1 MEYRDHP
8 LLSGFKDHPDQ
19 VLLEA
24 AISQLDMAAWITN
37 GADPKVEG
45 LAPGIS
51 DAIRDGFQSA
61 SRPALE
67 KFLYYSIRAAVN
79 ANQESRSGKDSTVPP
94 TAG

>member
-8 LLSGFKDHPDQ
+8 LLSGFKDQPDQ
-19 VLLEA
+19 VLLDC
-24 AISQLDMAAWITN
+24 AISQLEMAAWIAK
-37 GADPKVEG
+37 GANPKVEG

-67 KFLYYSIRAAVN
+67 KFLYYAIRAAVK
-79 ANQESRSGKDSTVPP
+79 ASQESRGGKDP
-94 TAG
+94 TIPSAAG